1 MTVGFGCDPIPGLAQ
16 IAPDTTYLVVLNGV
30 KAANN
35 FRLERLRSLIGR
47 SNPPHIIADL
57 DLSGYEI
64 GAIPTVSRHHA
75 IIQWVNQRLQIIDL
89 ASRNGTFVNGQQLI
103 SKSANQ
109 ASHPVFLTV
118 GSKIRLGN
126 LEFEVATF

>member
-1 MTVGFGCDPIPGLAQ
+1 MTVGFGRDPIPGLTQ
-16 IAPDTTYLVVLNGV
+16 IAPDTSYLVALNGV
-30 KAANN
+30 KAANK

-64 GAIPTVSRHHA
+64 GAIPTVSRNHA

-109 ASHPVFLTV
+109 PSNPVFLTV

>member
-1 MTVGFGCDPIPGLAQ
+1 MTVGFGRDPIPGLAQ
-16 IAPDTTYLVVLNGV
+16 IAPDTTYLVALNGV

-64 GAIPTVSRHHA
+64 GAIPTVSRNHA

-109 ASHPVFLTV
+109 PSNPVFLTV
-118 GSKIRLGN
+118 GSKIRLSN